1 MSAGIQTFRKGPRR
15 RCAQGKDHEGKEILV
30 IGLTQPKKP
39 NTDAHGFPRMH
50 TDAPRPIRPA
60 EPGSRGRREDALESV
75 LGRPRDPRGGRV
87 RRPVAAETWPDT
99 SSVCIR
105 VYPWN
110 IFRTPW
116 LQPLN
121 ERLSLDLKASW
132 SGRRCGMSTEQERS
146 ATLPKATIPPPRS
159 AGGIGPNRRSRLR
172 GQRPEGEARVRPEG
186 FRAGRLRLRERSE
199 WEHGPV
205 DRAIGRGTA

>member
-1 MSAGIQTFRKGPRR
+1 MSARIQTFREGPRR
-15 RCAQGKDHEGKEILV
+15 RCAQGKDREGKEILV
-30 IGLTQPKKP
+30 IGLTQPKKL
-39 NTDAHGFPRMH
+39 NTNAHRFPGMH

-75 LGRPRDPRGGRV
+75 LGRPRGGRV

-105 VYPWN
+105 VYPW
-110 IFRTPW
+110 IFFRTPW

-132 SGRRCGMSTEQERS
+132 SGRRCGMSAEQERS
-146 ATLPKATIPPPRS
+146 ATLPKAKPEGRG
-159 AGGIGPNRRSRLR
+159 AGG
-172 GQRPEGEARVRPEG
+172 A
-186 FRAGRLRLRERSE
+186 A
-199 WEHGPV
+199 
-205 DRAIGRGTA
+205 

>member
-15 RCAQGKDHEGKEILV
+15 RCAQGKDHEEKEILV

-75 LGRPRDPRGGRV
+75 LGRPRDPRGRATRPRGGRV
-87 RRPVAAETWPDT
+87 RRPVVAETWPDT

-110 IFRTPW
+110 IFRTPS

-132 SGRRCGMSTEQERS
+132 SGRRCGMSAEQERS
-146 ATLPKATIPPPRS
+146 ATLPKAK
-159 AGGIGPNRRSRLR
+159 
-172 GQRPEGEARVRPEG
+172 PEG
-186 FRAGRLRLRERSE
+186 FRAGGAE
-199 WEHGPV
+199 
-205 DRAIGRGTA
+205 